1 MKDKNIFER
10 KAFAHPEKFGI
21 RFFLMLLGIII
32 QGLGLSFLIRINLG
46 TDPCSVFTIGIN
58 HYIPISFGTCQVLC
72 HLINFLIVV
81 RFDRSRISFGTIGN
95 MCCLG
100 YVVDFF
106 SWIWNGVFAEG
117 FFDSLTIRYLF
128 LVPALFVFI
137 VGAALYMSADLGLS
151 PYDGVPFIISE
162 HCHRFSFQVV
172 RMSWDIAYMTVG
184 FLLGGP
190 VGIVT
195 VGVAFFL
202 GPVIGVMKQ
211 KIEKILEGKENE
223 KI

>member
-1 MKDKNIFER
+1 MKDKKILKEN
-10 KAFAHPEKFGI
+10 
-21 RFFLMLLGIII
+21 LL
-32 QGLGLSFLIRINLG
+32 
-46 TDPCSVFTIGIN
+46 
-58 HYIPISFGTCQVLC
+58 
-72 HLINFLIVV
+72 
-81 RFDRSRISFGTIGN
+81 
-95 MCCLG
+95 
-100 YVVDFF
+100 
-106 SWIWNGVFAEG
+106 
-117 FFDSLTIRYLF
+117 
-128 LVPALFVFI
+128 VFI